1 MAVKSRSHW
10 WFSSHGWPEGSIEP
24 LATGA
29 STILIDQFPQQW
41 FPLFKCFQQRGTWRA
56 ISRWTLW
63 NLKSWR
69 KQKKNVVELTWKC
82 HSASVAIDWTFTVPS
97 LYTVYNISTRR
108 HDQSHCCPNHFFRA
122 VSFQFQT
129 ICPSSHSKT
138 GIPAAP
144 LRSCMRPFWNSC
156 RSSDVR
162 DVAINKYFRHQITK
176 LHDSFL
182 AGNKCKIL
190 QKCLYMLVPYL
201 GPT

>member
-1 MAVKSRSHW
+1 MVDRRVALSHLPLGPAPSSSTNFHSNGSHCSNA
-10 WFSSHGWPEGSIEP
+10 FSSGEP
-24 LATGA
+24 GE
-29 STILIDQFPQQW
+29 QF
-41 FPLFKCFQQRGTWRA
+41 LGELCE
-56 ISRWTLW
+56 IW
-63 NLKSWR
+63 NLGEN
-69 KQKKNVVELTWKC
+69 KKNVVELTWKC

>member
-1 MAVKSRSHW
+1 MVPTVQMLSAAENLESNFSVNSVKS
-10 WFSSHGWPEGSIEP
+10 E
-24 LATGA
+24 
-29 STILIDQFPQQW
+29 ILE
-41 FPLFKCFQQRGTWRA
+41 KT
-56 ISRWTLW
+56 
-63 NLKSWR
+63 
-69 KQKKNVVELTWKC
+69 KKNVVELTWKC

-97 LYTVYNISTRR
+97 LYTTSLRVDMIKAIAVPIS
-108 HDQSHCCPNHFFRA
+108 FFRA

-156 RSSDVR
+156 RSSDVG

-182 AGNKCKIL
+182 AGNKCKV
-190 QKCLYMLVPYL
+190 LYCILVPRKTWL
-201 GPT
+201 